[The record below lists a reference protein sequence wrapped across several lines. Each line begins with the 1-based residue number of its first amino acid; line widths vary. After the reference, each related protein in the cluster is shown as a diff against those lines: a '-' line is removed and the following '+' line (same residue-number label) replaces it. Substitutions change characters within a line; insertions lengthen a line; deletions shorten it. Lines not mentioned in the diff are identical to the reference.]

1 MEPSP
6 LVLPGASLWAAGK
19 LEGVDLASWILGKG
33 EKREGLHSGLTQ
45 MAQVEPASAT
55 GIVGRGIIPPPPV
68 RISSSLFTGH
78 GKAGEAIG
86 LLCPTPTHLFSFFFF
101 LIIFTFTHICVHC
114 LGHLISFLIMT
125 IRQTSGL

>member
-55 GIVGRGIIPPPPV
+55 GIVGRGIIPPPHPLGYPLH
-68 RISSSLFTGH
+68 SLQAMGRQEKPLVCFVP
-78 GKAGEAIG
+78 
-86 LLCPTPTHLFSFFFF
+86 LP
-101 LIIFTFTHICVHC
+101 
-114 LGHLISFLIMT
+114 LISFL
-125 IRQTSGL
+125 SFFF